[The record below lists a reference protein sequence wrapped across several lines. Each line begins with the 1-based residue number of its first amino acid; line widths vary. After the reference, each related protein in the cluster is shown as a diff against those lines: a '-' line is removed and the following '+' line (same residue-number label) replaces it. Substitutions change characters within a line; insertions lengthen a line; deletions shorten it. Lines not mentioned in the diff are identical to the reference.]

1 MMGTS
6 LDFDVDL
13 EKGIVDC
20 VNVYTQSPEKPLIPK
35 STDNKPPITGEEPTS
50 PPKLLGRHCTGK
62 ANGGFVSVQ
71 YAGTPSASE
80 PNGGYT
86 GPGLAQR
93 LPKYVV
99 SNWLRRAELN
109 AIFSKPLRELL
120 STESEV
126 DDAALIS
133 IDSKGIDARVRQGAQ
148 EGHGVETLEE
158 AKAALWKVM
167 EKVKLN
173 YLQK

>member
-1 MMGTS
+1 MRALKKSRAAKAASAASYLG
-6 LDFDVDL
+6 
-13 EKGIVDC
+13 
-20 VNVYTQSPEKPLIPK
+20 NVLATLLTVIFFFALVLQNYF
-35 STDNKPPITGEEPTS
+35 GFR

-133 IDSKGIDARVRQGAQ
+133 IDSKGIDVRVRQGAQ